1 LKKKVLIV
9 NHTHAALIR
18 EKSLL
23 NRDNFQ
29 VLTATSGDEALQ
41 TITREAVDAVIMDMN
56 LPDMTGEQVCR
67 KIKDSPDLKKAVV
80 LITTISGTGEEE
92 LCRRSGAD
100 GCMRKPLDK
109 DSLAEKLADLLGIPV
124 RQVIRILCKVRLE
137 AKAGSEFFIAN
148 TVDVSVTGLLFE
160 CEKDIKVGEILE
172 TSFFLPIGGEFKR
185 VVARS
190 SVMRSLPT
198 EGKYKRY
205 GVQYTEF
212 LEGGPEL
219 IYEFV
224 SAKAHKE

>member
-1 LKKKVLIV
+1 MKKKVLIV
-9 NHTHAALIR
+9 NHAHAALMR

-29 VLTATSGDEALQ
+29 VFTATSGDEALQ
-41 TITREAVDAVIMDMN
+41 THRREEVDAVIVDMN

-67 KIKDSPDLKKAVV
+67 KIKDAEDLKKAVV
-80 LITTISGTGEEE
+80 IITTVSDTNEEE
-92 LCRRSGAD
+92 LCKRSGAD

-109 DSLAEKLADLLGIPV
+109 DTVAEKLSELLGIPV

-137 AKAGSEFFIAN
+137 AKSGSEFFIAN

-160 CEKDIKVGEILE
+160 CEKEIKVGDNLE
-172 TSFFLPIGGEFKR
+172 ASFFLPIGGEFKR
-185 VVARS
+185 VVAKSR
-190 SVMRSLPT
+190 VMRSLET
-198 EGKYKRY
+198 GGKYRRY
-205 GVQYTEF
+205 GVQYTDF

-224 SAKAHKE
+224 AMKAHKE